1 MPEQSEFCWLTFSE
15 SINRIERELHSDYI
29 GGFYQWADDFNDNAW
44 TKAVNRVEKAIKLV
58 MNKGMTARDFQIEQA
73 LYFDRVS
80 ALMQEYRNY
89 KKLDE
94 SESFIKSFKKGE

>member
-1 MPEQSEFCWLTFSE
+1 
-15 SINRIERELHSDYI
+15 
-29 GGFYQWADDFNDNAW
+29 
-44 TKAVNRVEKAIKLV
+44 
-58 MNKGMTARDFQIEQA
+58 MNKGMTAQDFQIEQA

-80 ALMQEYRNY
+80 ALIQEYRNY